1 MKKLGKLIAVLLTAA
16 LAVTMFVM
24 PASAAGISFKAN
36 TSITLSAPSTKKAV
50 CYLKLTF
57 SESGKA
63 KFSIGSQKTTSKSK
77 YEILNSSGKRTSS
90 GKISALAGKELSVK
104 NGTYYLKLT
113 LQKGENIKKLKYTFT
128 GKRPTKKT
136 TGDWLPGYT
145 LTDNETTQI
154 KAAIRN
160 YVWTEK
166 TFNEGTMSESGAID
180 WLFTFNGNIVNPYS
194 GNVEGTYSGGT
205 FVQDPLGKYSGVTAS
220 GYAYTSY
227 VCKIPE
233 KDVDNIIYHLFGIKA
248 THKVE
253 SKYWYYYNNYYYFQE
268 GGAGNF
274 SYTEYDSYEKLSD
287 GRFLVKINYY
297 KHIDAGTA
305 TVVHDKKPIYALVSV
320 HKTDGKNYIRL
331 HGVYKNKPSL

>member
-1 MKKLGKLIAVLLTAA
+1 M
-16 LAVTMFVM
+16 
-24 PASAAGISFKAN
+24 
-36 TSITLSAPSTKKAV
+36 
-50 CYLKLTF
+50 
-57 SESGKA
+57 
-63 KFSIGSQKTTSKSK
+63 
-77 YEILNSSGKRTSS
+77 
-90 GKISALAGKELSVK
+90 
-104 NGTYYLKLT
+104 
-113 LQKGENIKKLKYTFT
+113 
-128 GKRPTKKT
+128 
-136 TGDWLPGYT
+136 
-145 LTDNETTQI
+145 
-154 KAAIRN
+154 
-160 YVWTEK
+160 WTEK

-274 SYTEYDSYEKLSD
+274 SYTEYDSYEKLPD

-297 KHIDAGTA
+297 KHVDSGTA
-305 TVVHDKKPIYALVSV
+305 TIVHDKKSIYALISV
-320 HKTDGKNYIRL
+320 HKTDGMNYIRL